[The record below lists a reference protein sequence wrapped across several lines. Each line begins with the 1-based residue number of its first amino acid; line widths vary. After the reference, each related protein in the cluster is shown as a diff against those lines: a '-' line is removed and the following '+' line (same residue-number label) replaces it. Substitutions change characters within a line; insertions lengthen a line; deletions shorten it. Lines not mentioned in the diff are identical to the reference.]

1 VNRLARGT
9 AKEGEGRGG
18 GPKRENKGSPLPTAL
33 SAIEEILKKKKKKNC
48 S

>member
-18 GPKRENKGSPLPTAL
+18 GPERENKGSPLPTAL
-33 SAIEEILKKKKKKNC
+33 SAREEILKKKNL
-48 S
+48 